1 MKAGREV
8 TAGPLRLKLIRTLTI
23 LIVLLVAAVA
33 LGLIVGRQH
42 IDFSNLLSDPI
53 ARTLFFRLRLPRVLV
68 GLLTGASLALTG
80 AALQALFRN
89 PLADPYILGVSGG
102 GVLGASVAIALGW
115 TMRVIGVPLLYIASF
130 GGAMLAV
137 LLVKR
142 IARAGAI
149 VVPGALL
156 LSGVVVNLVCAAAV
170 LAIQYVVD
178 PNSALRI
185 LRWIIGSLDAVGLE
199 PVGRMFLVLA
209 PAWIALLFFSRQLH
223 LLAIDEETAATLGV
237 NVRRCETAVHLL
249 CSVIV
254 GVAVATGG
262 AIGFV
267 GLIVPHAVRLI
278 FGEDLRIVLPGS
290 LLMGAVF
297 LVLAD
302 ALARTL
308 LPTSELPVGAVT
320 GLLGGP
326 MFLWLLRRRQH
337 YSVM

>member
-170 LAIQYVVD
+170 LAD
-178 PNSALRI
+178 RKSTR
-185 LRWIIGSLDAVGLE
+185 
-199 PVGRMFLVLA
+199 
-209 PAWIALLFFSRQLH
+209 
-223 LLAIDEETAATLGV
+223 
-237 NVRRCETAVHLL
+237 
-249 CSVIV
+249 
-254 GVAVATGG
+254 
-262 AIGFV
+262 
-267 GLIVPHAVRLI
+267 
-278 FGEDLRIVLPGS
+278 
-290 LLMGAVF
+290 
-297 LVLAD
+297 
-302 ALARTL
+302 
-308 LPTSELPVGAVT
+308 
-320 GLLGGP
+320 
-326 MFLWLLRRRQH
+326 
-337 YSVM
+337 